1 MRVAAPRIL
10 IAGTA
15 SGVGKT
21 TLACGLLRLLDRRGL
36 KVQAAKCGPD
46 YLDPMMHT
54 RVLGVPSRNLDLFF
68 AGDDLVRELV
78 AEGARSA
85 DLTVIEGAMGYYDGI
100 AQSHDASA
108 YDLARATKTP
118 AVLVVDGRGR
128 ALSVAAEVAGF
139 KHFREP
145 SHVVGVI
152 LSRVSGGYYPT
163 MKALVERET
172 GVRVLG
178 YVPELPGASL
188 ESRHLGLV
196 AAGEV
201 ADLSQRVDLIAD
213 ALEQT
218 IDVNSLLA
226 LVHEAPDLVYQPRE
240 LPDRRS
246 GAPTIAVAFD
256 EAFNFYY
263 EDTLALLERLGARLV
278 RFSPLEDRH
287 LPAGTCGLYLGG
299 GYPELHAARLSANE
313 SLRREV
319 REAIAAGMPTVA
331 ECGGF
336 MYLHETLEDADG
348 VSWPM
353 VGAVSGAS
361 FGLGRLGRF
370 GYVTLIAR
378 RDSLLADVGES
389 LPAHEFHYWD
399 SEQPGDAFFA
409 QKPQSPR
416 GWDCVVA
423 SPTLY
428 AGYPHLYLAACPEAA
443 KRFVD
448 ACASAEKVGCP

>member
-100 AQSHDASA
+100 AQGHDASA
-108 YDLARATKTP
+108 YDLARATQTP
-118 AVLVVDGRGR
+118 VVLVVDGRGR

-145 SHVVGVI
+145 SHVEGVI
-152 LSRVSGGYYPT
+152 LSRVSEDYYPT
-163 MKALVERET
+163 MKVLVERET
-172 GVRVLG
+172 GVQVLG
-178 YVPELPGASL
+178 YLPELAGASL
-188 ESRHLGLV
+188 KSRHLGLV

-213 ALEQT
+213 ALEQS

-226 LVHEAPDLVYQPRE
+226 LAHEAPDLVYQPRE
-240 LPDRRS
+240 LPDRCS

-278 RFSPLEDRH
+278 RFSPLKDRH

-313 SLRREV
+313 SLRREI

-370 GYVTLIAR
+370 GYVTLTAR